1 MGDRSTHRPVR
12 HDRIRG
18 SPASGGT
25 ASSAAN
31 SGTTAVSRPA
41 LGPSAPR
48 IRSRTWLRGGSD
60 VALAPAPVQ
69 RGDDG
74 RGGAD
79 LAGGSGLVGLK
90 DRMEALGGRLSVQS
104 APGAGTTVQSAL
116 YWTRPGADCFRR
128 RPWTICEGL
137 CPAAPRP
144 LPESCR

>member
-1 MGDRSTHRPVR
+1 VR
-12 HDRIRG
+12 HGRRLHRRG
-18 SPASGGT
+18 GPGEPAS
-25 ASSAAN
+25 
-31 SGTTAVSRPA
+31 VSRPA

-79 LAGGSGLVGLK
+79 LAGGSGLVGLE

-104 APGAGTTVQSAL
+104 APGVGTTVQSAL
-116 YWTRPGADCFRR
+116 SLDPARC
-128 RPWTICEGL
+128 GL
-137 CPAAPRP
+137 FQAPTVDD
-144 LPESCR
+144 L